1 MGDRIEASALV
12 VGRDPEVLRRLQRSV
27 AVLRRMVDDGWFVAH
42 EDTIGMEVELD
53 LVDPLGRPRLVNDA
67 VLERLGRADM
77 QHELGQFNV
86 ELNIAPRRLQG
97 RVLRDSEA
105 DLAEVLDQCR
115 ARIEG
120 LGVRMVAVGM
130 LPTLSAEQ
138 LTVERISHNPRYEL
152 LARRMRAARHRPF
165 LVSIVD
171 GCEPVEF
178 TTDSVAPDAAATS
191 LQLHLRVP
199 PDRFAAYYNA
209 AQTIAGAQVAV
220 AANSPYL
227 LGYQAWQETR
237 ITLMEQL
244 LDTRRPKEVRTG
256 APARVRL
263 GDRWINDPVELFDEV
278 VGEFP
283 PLFPTMQADDPD
295 TAVESGCVPGL
306 RELRL
311 HNGTVWRWNRPVYD
325 VQAGCPQLRI
335 ENRVLPSGPTAVD
348 MVANAAF
355 YYGLVRAIVDSDPA
369 PWTQMPFAMAERD
382 LHRGARD
389 GLAARLFW
397 RGVDHPVD
405 QLTREVLLP
414 AAAAGLDAW
423 GVDTDDRDR
432 YLGVIEA
439 RVRCGRTGAAW
450 QTQAVRYLEE
460 HGLQRIAALHE
471 MTRRYVE
478 HAHTGA
484 PVHEWPVP

>member
-1 MGDRIEASALV
+1 MGERVEASALV
-12 VGRDPEVLRRLQRSV
+12 VGHDQEVQRRLQRCV
-27 AVLRRMVDDGWFVAH
+27 AALQHMVDGGWFVAH

-67 VLERLGRADM
+67 VLARLGRADM
-77 QHELGQFNV
+77 QHEVGQFNV
-86 ELNIAPRRLQG
+86 ELNLAPRRLQG
-97 RVLRDSEA
+97 RALHDSES
-105 DLAEVLDQCR
+105 DLADVLDRCR

-120 LGVRMVAVGM
+120 LGARLVAIGM
-130 LPTLSAEQ
+130 LPTVSAEQ
-138 LTVERISHNPRYEL
+138 LTIDRISQNPRYAL
-152 LARRMRAARHRPF
+152 LCRRMRTARHRPF
-165 LVSIVD
+165 LVRIID

-178 TTDSVAPDAAATS
+178 TTDSIAPSATTTS

-220 AANSPYL
+220 GANSPYL
-227 LGYQAWQETR
+227 LSYQAWQETR
-237 ITLMEQL
+237 ITLLEQL
-244 LDTRRPKEVRTG
+244 LDTRRPREVRAG
-256 APARVRL
+256 APTRVQL
-263 GDRWINDPVELFDEV
+263 GDRWINDPVELFDDLV
-278 VGEFP
+278 RQFP
-283 PLFPTMQADDPD
+283 PLFPTLEAEDPD
-295 TAVESGCVPGL
+295 AALEAGCVPGL

-325 VQAGCPQLRI
+325 VQAGRPQLRI
-335 ENRVLPSGPTAVD
+335 ENRVLPSGPTALD

-355 YYGLVRAIVDSDPA
+355 YYGLLRAIADSDPA
-369 PWTQMPFAMAERD
+369 PWRQMPFATAERD
-382 LHRGARD
+382 LHRAARD
-389 GLAARLFW
+389 GLAARLYW

-405 QLTREVLLP
+405 QLVHEVLLP

-423 GVDTDDRDR
+423 GVDAHDRDR

-439 RVRCGRTGAAW
+439 RVQCGRTGAAW
-450 QTQAVRYLEE
+450 QTEAVNHLET
-460 HGLQRIAALHE
+460 HGLERIAALHE